1 MTYGLTSAGFAPK
14 SLEEILSDIETEIH
28 SLVDPNLDLSAAEPI
43 GQINGIF
50 AKFLAEN
57 WELLYQLSGVT
68 DPDKCADWLLE
79 VLARFTGTKRLPAT
93 STRIDATVSLNAG
106 TVLLPGVTKASV
118 PGTTTIA
125 TLRERVPAVGAAPTT
140 GAYAAIFDV
149 DELGPI
155 PVYAG
160 TLSVIATPV
169 AGWTAVTN
177 PLDGNVGRAVETD
190 ADLRIRRAAEISA
203 AGAPNAPGI
212 SEAVA
217 AVEGVKKAFVIQN
230 DSDFTVDGVP
240 PHCVETV
247 VYDGFPAA
255 ASDAEIAAAI
265 YASKAGGISTVGSV
279 MVPITDSEGVTH
291 PIYFSRVEAV
301 PIYLDFAATYD
312 ASKWTNP
319 AQVAAG
325 VAAMTAAILE
335 KAATDQTLG
344 RDVVAFRVKSWLGG
358 VDGLA
363 NVTRWAQSITLPPV
377 DSSIETQITIT
388 RRQLALFDAA
398 RITIGTTPETSL

>member
-1 MTYGLTSAGFAPK
+1 MTYGLTATGFAPK
-14 SLEEILSDIETEIH
+14 TLEEILSDLETEIH
-28 SLVDPNLDLSAAEPI
+28 SRVDANLDLSSAEPI

-50 AKFLAEN
+50 SKFLAEN
-57 WELLYQLSGVT
+57 WELLYQLSGIT
-68 DPDKCADWLLE
+68 DPNKCADWLLE
-79 VLARFTGTKRLPAT
+79 VLSRFTGTKRLPAT

-106 TVLLPGVTKASV
+106 TALLPGVTKASV

-125 TLRERVPAVGAAPTT
+125 TLRERVPAVGTAPTT

-160 TLSVIATPV
+160 TLSAIATPV
-169 AGWTAVTN
+169 SGWTSVTN
-177 PLDGNVGRAVETD
+177 PLDGSLGDAVETD

-203 AGAPNAPGI
+203 GGAPNAPGI
-212 SEAVA
+212 SEAVGN
-217 AVEGVKKAFVIQN
+217 VSGVKKAFVIQN
-230 DSDFTVDGVP
+230 DSDATVDGVP

-255 ASDAEIAAAI
+255 ASNAEIAAAI
-265 YASKAGGISTVGSV
+265 YASKACGISTTGSTLV
-279 MVPITDSEGVTH
+279 TVTDSEGVDH
-291 PIYFSRVEAV
+291 PIYFSRVTAV
-301 PIYLDFAATYD
+301 QIYLDFDATFD

-319 AQVAAG
+319 TQIAAG
-325 VAAMTAAILE
+325 VAAMKAAILA

-358 VDGLA
+358 VEGLA
-363 NVTRWAQSITLPPV
+363 NVPRYAQDYIGPPGGV
-377 DSSIETQITIT
+377 VNETQIVVT
-388 RRQLALFDAA
+388 RRQLALFDAS
-398 RITIGTTPETSL
+398 RITISTSPETAL